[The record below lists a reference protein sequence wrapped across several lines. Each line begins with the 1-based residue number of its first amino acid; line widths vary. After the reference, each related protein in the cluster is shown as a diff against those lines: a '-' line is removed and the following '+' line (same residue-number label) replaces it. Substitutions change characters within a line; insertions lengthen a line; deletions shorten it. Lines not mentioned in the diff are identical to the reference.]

1 MARSLRQPNAI
12 WICRLFSSLPQC
24 QLFVWSGAVMYIK
37 PQQWHQAHAYYS
49 FILSIWFRIIAVF
62 KYYNDDNNAYLDVLR
77 LSNAHSFYI
86 IYWIDGLTK
95 RPTYADETDIN
106 CVTLRRQGILAW
118 RIKRREYFFFL
129 ALNGTW
135 QSNFYTFCFLVFQE
149 IVFFLC
155 YFVPCVLCWNKELEG
170 KHVARNR
177 GSVFLVMCCSCF
189 VDSHANVFFVQYEL
203 EESHYYIPY

>member
-1 MARSLRQPNAI
+1 
-12 WICRLFSSLPQC
+12 
-24 QLFVWSGAVMYIK
+24 MYIK

-106 CVTLRRQGILAW
+106 CVTLRRQGIFA
-118 RIKRREYFFFL
+118 
-129 ALNGTW
+129 
-135 QSNFYTFCFLVFQE
+135 
-149 IVFFLC
+149 
-155 YFVPCVLCWNKELEG
+155 
-170 KHVARNR
+170 
-177 GSVFLVMCCSCF
+177 
-189 VDSHANVFFVQYEL
+189 
-203 EESHYYIPY
+203 